1 MKDLRLCGYIYTS
14 PPSEQQGFAE
24 WVFEV
29 TGASQD
35 STRGFE
41 NASVNASLSSV
52 VPFFSGGFYWA
63 MERVPCFQYRK
74 LDGTEI
80 VCIQV

>member
-1 MKDLRLCGYIYTS
+1 MKDLRLCGGLYPS
-14 PPSEQQGFAE
+14 PPPQQQGFSE

-35 STRGFE
+35 CTCGFQ

-52 VPFFSGGFYWA
+52 PFFSGSFH
-63 MERVPCFQYRK
+63 
-74 LDGTEI
+74 
-80 VCIQV
+80 

>member
-1 MKDLRLCGYIYTS
+1 MKDLRLCGCLYPS
-14 PPSEQQGFAE
+14 PPPQQQGFSE

-35 STRGFE
+35 CTRGFE
-41 NASVNASLSSV
+41 NAFVSVSPSS
-52 VPFFSGGFYWA
+52 VPFFSGSFHWV

-74 LDGTEI
+74 FDGTEI